1 MKSKIVLNVV
11 TEDSQWFDNVD
22 FDAVKVAEE
31 LKNLTFGY
39 VAEAAEHE
47 LLALDKTFDVDVC
60 LSNDNEVQRL
70 NKEFRGI
77 DKPTNVLSFAEVDD
91 EDFWASLDE
100 VRETELGSIILAFET
115 LQREAAL
122 QNISVYAHY
131 CHLLVHGFLHI
142 LGYDHQKDED
152 ADEMEGLEVDILAQ
166 FSIANPYQDG
176 VEAL

>member
-1 MKSKIVLNVV
+1 MVFKYLDSRKRLDFLPQGKPVNIGLTLTGDREIHHLN
-11 TEDSQWFDNVD
+11 Q
-22 FDAVKVAEE
+22 
-31 LKNLTFGY
+31 
-39 VAEAAEHE
+39 
-47 LLALDKTFDVDVC
+47 
-60 LSNDNEVQRL
+60 
-70 NKEFRGI
+70 EFRGI

-176 VEAL
+176 LEAL